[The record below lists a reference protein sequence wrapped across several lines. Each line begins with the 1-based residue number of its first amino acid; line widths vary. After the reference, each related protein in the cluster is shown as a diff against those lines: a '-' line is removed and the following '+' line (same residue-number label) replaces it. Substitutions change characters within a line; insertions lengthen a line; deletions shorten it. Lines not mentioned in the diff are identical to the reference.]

1 MDISKVLD
9 EAKAA
14 LNIDTDYK
22 LAKALELPNGYITL
36 WRQGSRIP
44 DAYACARLAEVLG
57 INPLELIAQVEAET
71 EKNETRRTYWKKV
84 AERMA
89 AGTAASFFIVGVL
102 SNDARADENDLQQTE
117 PYCFQKSR
125 KWGAWLA
132 SALQVVKQFVHRHLQ
147 GAGQSDHGVS
157 RHLPS
162 LIHVA
167 V

>member
-9 EAKAA
+9 DAKSA

-57 INPLELIAQVEAET
+57 INPLELIAKVEAET
-71 EKNETRRTYWKKV
+71 EKNEARRTYWKKV

-89 AGTAASFFIVGVL
+89 AGAVAGFFVIALPGATGLCDIQNPVIF
-102 SNDARADENDLQQTE
+102 R
-117 PYCFQKSR
+117 SR
-125 KWGAWLA
+125 NTRSEKLMLA
-132 SALQVVKQFVHRHLQ
+132 CLAVVKQIRNWYVQGSRQANHRV
-147 GAGQSDHGVS
+147 G
-157 RHLPS
+157 RHAPG

-167 V
+167 A